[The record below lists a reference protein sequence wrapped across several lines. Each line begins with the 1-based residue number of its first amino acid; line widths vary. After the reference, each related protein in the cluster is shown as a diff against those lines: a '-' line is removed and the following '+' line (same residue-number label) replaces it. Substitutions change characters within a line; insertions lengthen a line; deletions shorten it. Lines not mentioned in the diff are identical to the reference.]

1 LIVAATLF
9 TKNIQKIVNDTNMK
23 NLRTLLFLLCVGI
36 SFSCESFLS
45 EKPSKNLVIPR
56 ELDDFQALLD
66 ARLRGM
72 NTSPAA
78 GLLGSDDIYLGPGAV
93 NRLQPHQVS
102 TYFWAQDFYL
112 PGEYDPNWST
122 IYQKIF
128 YSIVTLDGL
137 AEYSPSS
144 QSEASRKAELTASAK
159 FYRALG
165 HFEILT
171 HFAPHYRADQV
182 DQLGIPLRTTSDVNI
197 KTTRATLEGSYQQI
211 IRDLEEALP
220 DLPQIATIPTRPS
233 QWAVHA
239 LLSRVYM
246 TRQEYT
252 LANQHSSLALSIKE
266 ELMDYNELNNGLP
279 YSFEIFNPEVIF
291 YSELITN
298 RYATNRETYI
308 NPDLVDLY
316 KENDLRVPL
325 FFATA
330 RVDTLYNMRGHYT
343 GDFYPFGGLATDEL
357 WLDYAESS
365 FRIGQIENAK
375 NAINTLRQHRI
386 RVDEFQPFEGT
397 DSDLFEIIL
406 LERRRELVFRGIR
419 WLDLKRL
426 NTDPA
431 LAITLVRKFNTVQA
445 ELPPNDPRY
454 AIPIPPDEI
463 DFNPIEQNP
472 R

>member
-1 LIVAATLF
+1 
-9 TKNIQKIVNDTNMK
+9 MK
-23 NLRTLLFLLCVGI
+23 MIKTLLFSLIVGLAL
-36 SFSCESFLS
+36 SCDSFLS
-45 EKPSKNLVIPR
+45 EKPSKNLVVPS

-66 ARLRGM
+66 AKLRGL
-72 NTSPAA
+72 NTSPAT
-78 GLLGSDDIYLGPGAV
+78 GLLGSDDIYLGPGAI

-102 TYFWAQDFYL
+102 TYFWAEEFYL

-128 YSIVTLDGL
+128 YANVTLDGL
-137 AEYSPSS
+137 AEYSASS
-144 QSEASRKAELTASAK
+144 QTEASRKAELTASAK

-171 HFAPHYRADQV
+171 HFAPQYSPDQG

-197 KTTRATLEGSYQQI
+197 KTTRATLEESYQQI
-211 IRDLEEALP
+211 IRDLDEALP
-220 DLPQIATIPTRPS
+220 DLPQISTVPTRPS
-233 QWAVHA
+233 QWSVHA

-246 TRQEYT
+246 TRQEYS
-252 LANQHSSLALSIKE
+252 LANEHSSQALSIKD
-266 ELMDYNELNNGLP
+266 ELMDYNELNDGLP

-308 NPDLVDLY
+308 NPDLVELY
-316 KENDLRVPL
+316 EEGDLRVPL
-325 FFATA
+325 FFRTA

-343 GDFYPFGGLATDEL
+343 GDFYPFGGLATDEV
-357 WLDYAESS
+357 WLDFAESS
-365 FRIGQIENAK
+365 IRLGDVENAK
-375 NAINTLRQHRI
+375 NAVNTLRQHRI
-386 RVDEFQPFEGT
+386 SSFEFQPFDGT
-397 DSDLFEIIL
+397 DAELVEYIL
-406 LERRRELVFRGIR
+406 LERRKELVFRGVR

-431 LAITLVRKFNTVQA
+431 LAITLVRKFNAEQA

-454 AIPIPPDEI
+454 AIPIPPDEM
-463 DFNPIEQNP
+463 DFNPMEQNP